1 MQAHVRHVEKFTNFM
16 SPVGLS
22 ISHYNNSHGRKRQ
35 TFSNLTNPPN
45 VTGNVSS
52 GSNSNSNSDTEHPTH
67 KHSSHKQHPNV
78 SHSKTVNTS
87 VNNNNNMTVT
97 ENRWTRENLSLR
109 HISNRQIFY
118 DSDTVN
124 NELMNNI
131 IDKLLVYG
139 YETSADIAKMQPWQ
153 LRVLKKEIPQI
164 DLIFMTAY
172 RIWGKQEYYDDTQN
186 LTFRQ
191 YWDPA
196 VWLQYNEIE
205 LIIKCF
211 DISNRG
217 YQCMICGVK
226 HGLYELDV
234 VRWHIWLEHKNSNQ
248 LNAIMQSS
256 KKYNQTHNFTKPLRN
271 LQLPPLDNGK
281 SEPQVI
287 SLLDSTDD
295 EMETKKKD
303 THKHTRRYTN
313 KARQYN
319 SKRNNNHNNNTRRR
333 RSRRL
338 ANKHIQNLTTSPE
351 IITPKTVQNPIIING
366 CNNIDDDN
374 TNNNNNNNHRND
386 IMEIHGSLSPA
397 FMPSAQINNNNNNNN
412 NSNNKSVTILQ
423 TMNNMKQND
432 STFSLDTH
440 DTMNTHDIDMNDSY
454 NWNNHNNN
462 DMDDFNMIGF
472 NDDFSTLGVMGALS
486 RNSSDSFNQLNGAF
500 VDPGKN
506 FTFESQKKLNLN
518 SNFAN

>member
-67 KHSSHKQHPNV
+67 KHSSHKQHANV
-78 SHSKTVNTS
+78 SHSKTVNKDVPIEYGINTS

-234 VRWHIWLEHKNSNQ
+234 
-248 LNAIMQSS
+248 
-256 KKYNQTHNFTKPLRN
+256 
-271 LQLPPLDNGK
+271 
-281 SEPQVI
+281 
-287 SLLDSTDD
+287 
-295 EMETKKKD
+295 
-303 THKHTRRYTN
+303 
-313 KARQYN
+313 
-319 SKRNNNHNNNTRRR
+319 
-333 RSRRL
+333 
-338 ANKHIQNLTTSPE
+338 
-351 IITPKTVQNPIIING
+351 
-366 CNNIDDDN
+366 
-374 TNNNNNNNHRND
+374 
-386 IMEIHGSLSPA
+386 
-397 FMPSAQINNNNNNNN
+397 
-412 NSNNKSVTILQ
+412 
-423 TMNNMKQND
+423 
-432 STFSLDTH
+432 
-440 DTMNTHDIDMNDSY
+440 
-454 NWNNHNNN
+454 
-462 DMDDFNMIGF
+462 
-472 NDDFSTLGVMGALS
+472 
-486 RNSSDSFNQLNGAF
+486 
-500 VDPGKN
+500 
-506 FTFESQKKLNLN
+506 
-518 SNFAN
+518 